1 MKAYMIADL
10 NNPVSVRY
18 TEIALESWSK
28 QDILDIEVI
37 QCYTPDTIADLEPL
51 YNWQPL
57 LHGMQMGKMSSPSE
71 RAGDI
76 SHWQLIKKRAESDAR
91 FYVMEHDSYLLDAD
105 EFKRQYDFTMR
116 HGLVYAN
123 SGLFM
128 SCYTLSKSA
137 AVYMNDLLLNRK
149 FPLNG
154 GPYGCIERL
163 VKTYLSDYH
172 ERTYW
177 EIKDWGNE
185 PYEWMCHHPN
195 LPHVN
200 IGRTSEE
207 LRDTY
212 NYPAK
217 ESPFKLASTQVIS
230 KSFGITQEHNG
241 MKKSPWK
248 RIDGFKIID

>member
-51 YNWQPL
+51 YNWKPL
-57 LHGMQMGKMSSPSE
+57 LHGMQRGQMSTKSE

-105 EFKRQYDFTMR
+105 EFKRQFDFTMKN
-116 HGLVYAN
+116 GLAYAN
-123 SGLFM
+123 SGMFM

-137 AVYMNDLLLNRK
+137 AVYMNDLLLNRA

-163 VKTYLSDYH
+163 VKTYLTQKH
-172 ERTYW
+172 EHNGRFT
-177 EIKDWGNE
+177 
-185 PYEWMCHHPN
+185 WMCHHPN
-195 LPHVN
+195 PPHVSV
-200 IGRTSEE
+200 GVRASE
-207 LRDTY
+207 LYLTY
-212 NYPAK
+212 NH
-217 ESPFKLASTQVIS
+217 EVDISPFKLASTQVIS
-230 KSFGITQEHNG
+230 KSLGITQEHG
-241 MKKSPWK
+241 GIEKVPWE
-248 RIDGFKIID
+248 RNPTTRDGYKIID